1 MSYMMDGITLLNT
14 ITDSDPVVGGWFV
27 LVMSIFGLFACLIAL
42 FLAINDRDFGFGCV
56 AIIFL
61 VAFAVFIC
69 LGVHDIQAGPQI
81 QYQVLL
87 DDTVPYAQFVE
98 RYEVVKQEGCIY
110 TIIEKTGG
118 S

>member
-1 MSYMMDGITLLNT
+1 MNYMMDGITLLNT

-27 LVMSIFGLFACLIAL
+27 LVMSILGAFACLFAL
-42 FLAINDRDFGFGCV
+42 FFAIKDRDFGIGCLV
-56 AIIFL
+56 TIFL
-61 VAFAVFIC
+61 IAFAVFIC
-69 LGVHDIQAGPQI
+69 LSVRDIKAGPQI

-87 DDTVPYAQFVE
+87 DDTVPYTQFVE
-98 RYEVVKQEGCIY
+98 RYEVVKQEGRIY

>member
-1 MSYMMDGITLLNT
+1 MMDGITLLNT
-14 ITDSDPVVGGWFV
+14 ITNSDPVVGGWVV
-27 LVMSIFGLFACLIAL
+27 LVASIVGIFACLFAL
-42 FLAINDRDFGFGCV
+42 FFAIKDRDRGFGCLV
-56 AIIFL
+56 TIFL
-61 VAFAVFIC
+61 LVFAVFIC
-69 LGVHDIQAGPQI
+69 LSINRIQAGPQM

-87 DDTVPYAQFVE
+87 DDTVPYTQFVE

>member
-1 MSYMMDGITLLNT
+1 MMDGITLLNT
-14 ITDSDPVVGGWFV
+14 ITNSDPVIGGWFV
-27 LVMSIFGLFACLIAL
+27 LVMSIVGAFACLFAL
-42 FLAINDRDFGFGCV
+42 FVAIYDRDFGFGCFS
-56 AIIFL
+56 AIFL
-61 VAFAVFIC
+61 LAFVVFIC
-69 LGVHDIQAGPQI
+69 LSIHDIQAGPQI

-87 DDTVPYAQFVE
+87 DDTVPYTQFVE